1 MNRKT
6 LVSATLVLALGA
18 FAVGGWLVSQ
28 QDNSQPQLS
37 MENQASEAVSK
48 SNEVDG
54 LIQEALVRPYSPI
67 MGPEDAPVTIVEFF
81 DPACE
86 ACRAFY
92 PILKEIMSEYPEE
105 VKVVVRYTAFHG
117 EGSELAILI
126 LEAAR
131 LQNIFVPVKEA
142 LLNNQDEWASHGAP
156 DTRKILQ
163 IAADAGLNM
172 EEALTQI
179 KSPSIVGILNQDKAD
194 VQTVGVRQTP
204 TFFVDGKPLVEFGAK
219 QLIAQVR
226 AAVEQ
231 SREASK

>member
-1 MNRKT
+1 MKRKI
-6 LVSATLVLALGA
+6 LVLTTLVLALGA

-28 QDNSQPQLS
+28 QGSSQSQQS
-37 MENQASEAVSK
+37 MENQASEFVSEA
-48 SNEVDG
+48 NEVNG
-54 LIQEALVRPYSPI
+54 FIQEALVRPYSPI

-92 PILKEIMSEYPEE
+92 PTLKEIMAEYPEE
-105 VKVVVRYTAFHG
+105 VNVVVRYTPFHG

-156 DTRKILQ
+156 DTRKILE

-204 TFFVDGKPLVEFGAK
+204 TFFVNGKPLAEFGAK

-231 SREASK
+231 SRETSK